1 MNAAASVDGARKIAS
16 DGELRESQQ
25 LALASSSIHPTGG
38 GTPRPARASRA
49 CRPGNRNGMPRLR
62 QRWDH
67 SWSSDSRGTPPRSR
81 SVPARPAARTLRR
94 AGYRPRALPIG
105 RAMRDRVTATE
116 SAVLEQ
122 PPQSGPFEARR
133 TASSVA
139 VILVN
144 ARRSLAVRSYRARS
158 PEVSERS
165 AGPPSHP
172 AAGIARPPL
181 TPNWPVP
188 PNNQHDRTHPHRPCP
203 SVRRPARCHRR
214 DVELAENSEDVIDW
228 LLVHQTGSYSA
239 KDAPGR
245 RPARLRARRHWMLR
259 RARPPTRWSTLRGPP
274 RLR

>member
-1 MNAAASVDGARKIAS
+1 MARRDLPAHHGHVGRATEMICRDFGSAGIIPGAETCAARHRAAGPCLHDLRRERCGA
-16 DGELRESQQ
+16 
-25 LALASSSIHPTGG
+25 P
-38 GTPRPARASRA
+38 GTARAPSLSGAQCGDRA
-49 CRPGNRNGMPRLR
+49 
-62 QRWDH
+62 
-67 SWSSDSRGTPPRSR
+67 
-81 SVPARPAARTLRR
+81 
-94 AGYRPRALPIG
+94 
-105 RAMRDRVTATE
+105 TATE

-133 TASSVA
+133 TA
-139 VILVN
+139 
-144 ARRSLAVRSYRARS
+144 
-158 PEVSERS
+158 
-165 AGPPSHP
+165 
-172 AAGIARPPL
+172 GIAHPPL

-188 PNNQHDRTHPHRPCP
+188 PNDQHDRTHPHRPCL

-214 DVELAENSEDVIDW
+214 DVGLAENSEDVIDW

>member
-1 MNAAASVDGARKIAS
+1 
-16 DGELRESQQ
+16 
-25 LALASSSIHPTGG
+25 
-38 GTPRPARASRA
+38 
-49 CRPGNRNGMPRLR
+49 MPRLR
-62 QRWDH
+62 RRWNH
-67 SWSSDSRGTPPRSR
+67 SWRSDLRGTPPRSR
-81 SVPARPAARTLRR
+81 SVTARPAARTLRR
-94 AGYRPRALPIG
+94 AGYRPARPPYRARNAATG
-105 RAMRDRVTATE
+105 TATE

-133 TASSVA
+133 TAFLSRHLECA
-139 VILVN
+139 ANLG
-144 ARRSLAVRSYRARS
+144 VRNYRARS
-158 PEVSERS
+158 SEVSERFPR
-165 AGPPSHP
+165 PPVSLCS
-172 AAGIARPPL
+172 GIAHPPL

-188 PNNQHDRTHPHRPCP
+188 PDDQHDRTHPHRPCL

-259 RARPPTRWSTLRGPP
+259 RARPPRRWSTLRGPP

>member
-1 MNAAASVDGARKIAS
+1 MTDADQACIFIRAARRPNLAAASAEQSFK
-16 DGELRESQQ
+16 
-25 LALASSSIHPTGG
+25 
-38 GTPRPARASRA
+38 RA
-49 CRPGNRNGMPRLR
+49 
-62 QRWDH
+62 
-67 SWSSDSRGTPPRSR
+67 RSR
-81 SVPARPAARTLRR
+81 SR
-94 AGYRPRALPIG
+94 
-105 RAMRDRVTATE
+105 
-116 SAVLEQ
+116 VLEQ
-122 PPQSGPFEARR
+122 PPQSDPFEARR

-144 ARRSLAVRSYRARS
+144 APRSLAVRSCHARS

-172 AAGIARPPL
+172 AAGIARPSL

-188 PNNQHDRTHPHRPCP
+188 PNDQHDRAHPHRPRL

-214 DVELAENSEDVIDW
+214 DVELAENSEEVIDW
-228 LLVHQTGSYSA
+228 LLVHQTRSYSA

-245 RPARLRARRHWMLR
+245 RPARLRARRHRMLR